1 MNGQPAFMSTG
12 SSFLPLHSYAL
23 HGVHQQQQSHHQR
36 GHPTQG
42 QFSGGGLAPPSS
54 AGFGG
59 GPLVSEL
66 LASSAITT
74 EYANADPV
82 YQAKTASIPQIYT
95 QYRTCRGDGH
105 CGWRAVAFSYFEA
118 LIRIGDPH
126 KILEE
131 EARLKSLC
139 NILNDAGFEEHLYE
153 DFMGDTIELLRKTS
167 NAGNG
172 SALLTSAW
180 MQKYPQNYEHF
191 IEGPL
196 RSYCQS
202 HIEPAVVEIEH
213 VGMTALID
221 VLVKPAGIA
230 VEITYLDR
238 TEGTTPN
245 VYRFAPEDNPALA
258 QTTLVTFRLL
268 YRPGHYDILYKQDDF
283 PPKPVPIQ
291 QQDILVALNY
301 HSTEP
306 IHQKIPFDM
315 GIELPGGSFFTPQ
328 SVGWSGFQQYDFA
341 PAPTTLQVES
351 PRAAPTPSYAA
362 PVVHAPE
369 FTPQAVPITPP
380 AVTTLGIPHHPV
392 HHPPIDRGGPFRP
405 SVWEYETNI
414 APSAP
419 DPSLCQTAIFRK
431 SSHYNTAH
439 FNNPDFEP
447 VQWQP
452 GNDYHQPG
460 DRGRKRSSHSQ

>member
-369 FTPQAVPITPP
+369 FTSQAVPITPP

-419 DPSLCQTAIFRK
+419 DPSLCQTAIFRN
-431 SSHYNTAH
+431 SHYNTAH